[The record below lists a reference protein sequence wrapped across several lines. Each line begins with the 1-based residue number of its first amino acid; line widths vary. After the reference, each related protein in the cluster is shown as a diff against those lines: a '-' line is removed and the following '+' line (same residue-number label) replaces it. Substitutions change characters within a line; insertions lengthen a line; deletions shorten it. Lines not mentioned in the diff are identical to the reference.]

1 VRVCGRAGF
10 TVVEVLVAVIV
21 LSVGL
26 LALAGSAALT
36 SRMVGT
42 GRQVTRVGLAAASRV
57 ERLRQIAFSTAA
69 PCGAAA
75 WRSGSAGGNGLSES
89 WNILDGAGPVRRVMI
104 VLRSQRPG
112 GTTSDTVFTAV
123 PCGGP

>member
-10 TVVEVLVAVIV
+10 TVGEVLVAVIV

-36 SRMVGT
+36 GRMVGT

-69 PCGAAA
+69 PCGAA

-123 PCGGP
+123 LCGGP